1 MKKEHLDNMTKGWFV
16 GGFSPTAFS
25 TQDVEV
31 GVKQYVQGDKEEAHY
46 HKIAHEITLVLEG
59 KIKICGQ
66 TLGPGE
72 IIVIEPEEVSSFEA
86 LTDARLV
93 VVKSPGALDD
103 KYRPDRSE

>member
-16 GGFSPTAFS
+16 GGFFPTTFS

-31 GVKQYVQGDKEEAHY
+31 GVKKYVQGDKEEAHY

-59 KIKICGQ
+59 EIKICGQ

-86 LTDARLV
+86 LTASRLV
-93 VVKSPGALDD
+93 FVKSPGGLGD
-103 KYRPDRSE
+103 KHRADRSE